1 MKLII
6 GIINKEDAASTTKA
20 LNAAG
25 YYVTKLAATGGFLK
39 RGNITILIGTDEEK
53 VPAALEIIDQNAK
66 KRTEKENAAS
76 AKALEEPR
84 DKTTMEGVIGGATVF
99 VVEVDRFEKI

>member
-66 KRTEKENAAS
+66 KRLEKENAAS

-84 DKTTMEGVIGGATVF
+84 DKTAMEGVIGGATVF